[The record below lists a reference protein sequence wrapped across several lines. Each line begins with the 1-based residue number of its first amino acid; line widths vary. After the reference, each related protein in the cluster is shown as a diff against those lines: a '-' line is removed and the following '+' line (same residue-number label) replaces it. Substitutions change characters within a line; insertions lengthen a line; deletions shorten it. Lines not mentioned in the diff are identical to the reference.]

1 MDLPTTRATFSRN
14 LIELYDK
21 THPERWVLRKQIYE
35 RWRKLRMIKQSLEEQ
50 GEVITG
56 EKIIDLFNQTQ
67 AMSRLKINISELT
80 GNKNGVE
87 GQVYG

>member
-1 MDLPTTRATFSRN
+1 M
-14 LIELYDK
+14 YDK